1 MPQFDPRLMPTRYG
15 PTLLGVAAIALSAVA
30 GAGVSSL
37 LNHSPA
43 KKVAA
48 VKSAASI
55 KALEHQA
62 FAEAQARPGMTQ
74 PQAVALEV
82 RSGETLE
89 GAVQRAG
96 IAADEARIVVRTLAQ
111 AFDTVNIKAGLA
123 FQAVV
128 AKPRGRQGPAQL
140 VGLSMKTGPVT
151 AISLSRTFDGALK
164 LRELEEQVREET
176 TVAQGE
182 INGSLYESAKRSG
195 ASPQLTAQV
204 IKLMGAKLDFSRDI
218 QPGDGFRMVFDRKLT
233 ESGRT
238 VETGRLRYFEI
249 DAKGKTTKFFRFDHD
264 GQEDY
269 FDETGKNTKGFLLRT
284 PVDGAR
290 VTSSFGARRHPIL
303 GYNRMHP
310 GIDFGAPKGTPVYAA
325 GDGVVAE
332 SRWAGGYGNW
342 VRISHNGGWS
352 TGYGH
357 LSRSVVRSGQRV
369 RQGQIVAYVGSTGL
383 STGPHL
389 HYEIWIKGKKV
400 NPKGAKVPQGGTEL
414 TGSQL
419 AAFRME
425 KGRIEST
432 LARAATRPDAPQMA
446 ALDLRGKLKR

>member
-1 MPQFDPRLMPTRYG
+1 MPQFDPRLTPTRLG
-15 PTLLGVAAIALSAVA
+15 PTLLGCAAIALSAMA

-37 LNHSPA
+37 LNHAPA
-43 KKVAA
+43 KKVAVA
-48 VKSAASI
+48 SSAASI

-62 FAEAQARPGMTQ
+62 FAEAQTRPGLTA
-74 PQAVALEV
+74 PATVPVEV

-89 GAVQRAG
+89 AAVQRTG
-96 IAADEARIVVRTLAQ
+96 VGADEARLIVKTLAQ

-123 FQAVV
+123 FQAAV

-140 VGLSMKTGPVT
+140 VGLTMKTGPVST
-151 AISLSRTFDGALK
+151 ITLSRTFDGALK

-176 TVAQGE
+176 TVAQGQ
-182 INGSLYESAKRSG
+182 IDGSLYESAQKAG
-195 ASPQLTAQV
+195 ASPQLTAEV
-204 IKLMGAKLDFSRDI
+204 IKLMGHKLDFSRDI
-218 QPGDGFRMVFDRKLT
+218 QPGDGFRLVFDRKVA

-238 VETGRLRYFEI
+238 VETGELRYVEI
-249 DAKGKTTKFFRFDHD
+249 AAKGQTTRFYRFMHD
-264 GQEDY
+264 GQVDY
-269 FDETGKNTKGFLLRT
+269 FDESGKNTKGFLLRT

-290 VTSSFGARRHPIL
+290 ITSGFGARRHPIL
-303 GYNRMHP
+303 GYTRMHP

-342 VRISHNGGWS
+342 VKIKHNSGWA

-357 LSRSVVRSGQRV
+357 LSRSVVHAGQHV
-369 RQGQIVAYVGSTGL
+369 HQGQVIAYVGSTGL

-389 HYEIWIKGKKV
+389 HYEIFMKGQKI

-419 AAFRME
+419 AAFKIE
-425 KGRIEST
+425 KGRIESA

-446 ALDLRGKLKR
+446 SLDLRGRAR

>member
-1 MPQFDPRLMPTRYG
+1 MPQFDPRLTPTRYG
-15 PTLLGVAAIALSAVA
+15 PVILGAAAITLSAVA
-30 GAGVSSL
+30 GAGVSAL
-37 LNHSPA
+37 LNHAPA
-43 KKVAA
+43 RKVAA
-48 VKSAASI
+48 VRSAASI

-62 FAEAQARPGMTQ
+62 FVEAGARPGLAAAETVPVQ
-74 PQAVALEV
+74 V
-82 RSGETLE
+82 RRGETLE
-89 GAVQRAG
+89 AAVERTG
-96 IAADEARIVVRTLAQ
+96 VGSEEARIIVRTLAQ

-123 FQAVV
+123 FQAAV
-128 AKPRGRQGPAQL
+128 AKPRNRQGPAQL
-140 VGLSMKTGPVT
+140 VGLSMKTGPAST
-151 AISLSRTFDGALK
+151 ITLSRTFDGALK

-182 INGSLYESAKRSG
+182 INGSLYESTMKAG

-204 IKLMGAKLDFSRDI
+204 VKLMGAKLDFSRDI
-218 QPGDGFRMVFDRKLT
+218 QAGDGFRLVFDRKLT

-238 VETGRLRYFEI
+238 IATGRLRYVEI
-249 DAKGKTTKFFRFDHD
+249 DAKGKTTKFFRFAHD

-269 FDETGKNTKGFLLRT
+269 FDESGKNTKGFLLRT

-290 VTSSFGARRHPIL
+290 ITSSFGARRHPIL
-303 GYNRMHP
+303 GYTRMHP

-342 VRISHNGGWS
+342 VKINHNGGWS

-357 LSRSVVRSGQRV
+357 LSRFVVRAGQRV
-369 RQGQIVAYVGSTGL
+369 RQGQVVAYVGSTGL

-414 TGSQL
+414 SGAQM
-419 AAFRME
+419 AAFKAE
-425 KGRIEST
+425 KSRIESS
-432 LARAATRPDAPQMA
+432 LARAAIRSGHPQMA
-446 ALDLRGKLKR
+446 SLDLRGRAR